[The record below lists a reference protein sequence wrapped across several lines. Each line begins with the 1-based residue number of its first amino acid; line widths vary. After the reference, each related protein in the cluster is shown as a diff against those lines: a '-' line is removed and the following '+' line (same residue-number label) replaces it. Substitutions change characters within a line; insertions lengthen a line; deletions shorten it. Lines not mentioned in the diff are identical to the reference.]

1 VKVAPANEM
10 AASEPQGL
18 ITANETTNKKMN

>member
-18 ITANETTNKKMN
+18 ITANETTDK